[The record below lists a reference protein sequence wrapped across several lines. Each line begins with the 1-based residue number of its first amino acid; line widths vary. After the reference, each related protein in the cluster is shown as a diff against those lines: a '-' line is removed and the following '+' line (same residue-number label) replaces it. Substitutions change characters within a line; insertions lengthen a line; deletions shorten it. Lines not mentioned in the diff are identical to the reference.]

1 MYKLNHEKGIEM
13 DQAEVDRI
21 NNLWL
26 EQIEQDEM
34 TELAWIGAIV
44 NALLEAAVD
53 GKVTV
58 ALVMGPDGVKVK
70 ESGMVVASGK
80 DFDELY
86 KNLKKLSK
94 NDSCNSCDSWQE
106 NGGNQ

>member
-1 MYKLNHEKGIEM
+1 M

-21 NNLWL
+21 NDFWH
-26 EQIEQDEM
+26 EQMLREKRDQF
-34 TELAWIGAIV
+34 AWIGGIV
-44 NALLEAAVD
+44 NALHEAAVD

-94 NDSCNSCDSWQE
+94 NDSCNSCDSWQK
-106 NGGNQ
+106 NGGNS